1 MKILC
6 AFTFE
11 LDEVELA
18 VSEILEQLELDK
30 SQLAHSVGIVTCHP
44 DFIESGVLA
53 AVSEALPFDVVGT
66 TSLASS
72 TKGESGIE
80 ILTLAVLTSDTVT
93 FTTVLTESL
102 WDDQVGPIKTAYE
115 KALASLPQK
124 PELILTYQPM
134 MNHVG
139 GEKLA
144 TDISHIS
151 GGIPLF
157 GTLTCDHNFD
167 FSQAYSICN
176 SQCYKDRL
184 IMVLLNGPV
193 TPKFFHISIE
203 ITDQLQQKA
212 LITDSA
218 VNMLKTVNG
227 KPALEY
233 LSSLGLAHNGTIEG
247 AVAIPFLVD
256 YNDGTQPVCRGI
268 FMISEEGWVVCG
280 GDVPKGTLLST
291 ATLDHDDVMHTSG
304 KALDAIIEAA
314 DRNNGLLI
322 VSCNSRSVALG
333 TDPLAEME
341 LVHKRIGK
349 TLPYHMLYSGG
360 EICPVYT
367 EDGKTK
373 NRFHNFSFTACLF

>member
-1 MKILC
+1 MKILS

-18 VSEILEQLELDK
+18 VSEILEQLDLDK
-30 SQLAHSVGIVTCHP
+30 SLLAHSVGIVTCHP
-44 DFIESGVLA
+44 DFIDSGVLA
-53 AVSEALPFDVVGT
+53 AVSKALPFDVVGS
-66 TSLASS
+66 TSLASA

-102 WDDQVGPIKTAYE
+102 WDDQAGPIKEAYE
-115 KALASLPQK
+115 NALTTLPEK
-124 PELILTYQPM
+124 PALILTYQPM

-139 GEKLA
+139 GEKL
-144 TDISHIS
+144 TTEISRIS
-151 GGIPLF
+151 NGIPLF

-176 SQCYKDRL
+176 GECYKDRL
-184 IMVLLNGPV
+184 IMVLFNGPIF
-193 TPKFFHISIE
+193 PKFFHISIE
-203 ITDQLQQKA
+203 VKDRLQQKA
-212 LITDSA
+212 VITDSA
-218 VNMLKTVNG
+218 VNMLKTVND

-233 LSSLGLAHNGTIEG
+233 LSSLGLARNGAIEG

-256 YNDGTQPVCRGI
+256 YNDGTQPICRGV

-280 GDVPKGTLLST
+280 GDVPKGALLST
-291 ATLDHDDVMHTSG
+291 ATLDYDDVIYTSG
-304 KALDAIIEAA
+304 KVLDAILKSA
-314 DRNNGLLI
+314 DESNGLLI
-322 VSCNSRSVALG
+322 VSCNSRSVAMG
-333 TDPLAEME
+333 TEPLAEMD

-349 TLPYHMLYSGG
+349 VLPYHMLYSGG
-360 EICPVYT
+360 EICPVYS
-367 EDGKTK
+367 EDGNTK

>member
-6 AFTFE
+6 ASTFE

-18 VSEILEQLELDK
+18 VSEILEQLDLNN
-30 SQLAHSVGIVTCHP
+30 SLLAHSVGIVSCHP

-53 AVSEALPFDVVGT
+53 AISEALPFSVVGA
-66 TSLASS
+66 TSLASG

-102 WDDQVGPIKTAYE
+102 WDDQVGPIKIAYE
-115 KALASLPQK
+115 NALASLPEK
-124 PELILTYQPM
+124 PALILTYQPM

-139 GEKLA
+139 GEKL
-144 TDISHIS
+144 TTEISRIS
-151 GGIPLF
+151 NGIPLF

-167 FSQAYSICN
+167 FSQAYSICDGK
-176 SQCYKDRL
+176 CYKDRL
-184 IMVLLNGPV
+184 IMVLLNGPI
-193 TPKFFHISIE
+193 TPKFFHIAIE
-203 ITDQLQQKA
+203 VKDHLQQKA
-212 LITDSA
+212 VITDSA
-218 VNMLKTVNG
+218 VNMLKTVND

-233 LSSLGLAHNGTIEG
+233 LSSLGLARNGTIEG

-256 YNDGTQPVCRGI
+256 YNDGTQPICRGV

-280 GDVPKGTLLST
+280 GDVPMGALLST
-291 ATLDHDDVMHTSG
+291 ATLDYDDVMHTSG
-304 KALDAIIEAA
+304 KLLDAILAA
-314 DRNNGLLI
+314 VDGSNGLLI

-333 TDPLAEME
+333 TEPLAEME
-341 LVHKRIGK
+341 LVHKRIGEI
-349 TLPYHMLYSGG
+349 LPYHMLYSGG
-360 EICPVYT
+360 EICPVHT
-367 EDGKTK
+367 EDGDTK